1 MHMAGYMFL
10 NGPVLVRYTTV
21 HRNLDYEVIMQ
32 RDQQTI
38 EESILVAA
46 IVILE

>member
-1 MHMAGYMFL
+1 MHEHGCVYVFEWSSL
-10 NGPVLVRYTTV
+10 S

-32 RDQQTI
+32 NEQQTM
-38 EESILVAA
+38 EENNLVAA